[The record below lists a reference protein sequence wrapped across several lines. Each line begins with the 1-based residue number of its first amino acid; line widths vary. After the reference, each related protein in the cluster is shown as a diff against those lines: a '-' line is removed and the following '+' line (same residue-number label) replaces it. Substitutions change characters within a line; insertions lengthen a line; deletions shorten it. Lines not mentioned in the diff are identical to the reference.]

1 VPKID
6 IAKVPKVNSS
16 TYPAKFRHIAG
27 NRTRQ
32 ALGDA
37 AGLTQFGVRLTRLP
51 KGAGTSMRH
60 WHLTED
66 EFIYVLEGEVT
77 LTTNAG
83 EEILRPGEAAGFPA
97 GAADGH
103 SLTNKGDA
111 DAVFLEIGT
120 RAHSDLIEYPD
131 IDMRGMRIGKFGS
144 FTNKAGVPYT
154 EY

>member
-6 IAKVPKVNSS
+6 ISKVPGVTSS
-16 TYPAKFRHIAG
+16 TYPRQFRPVMG
-27 NRTRQ
+27 TRLRQ

-51 KGAGTSMRH
+51 KGSGTSQRH

-97 GAADGH
+97 GVADGH
-103 SLTNKGDA
+103 CLTNKADA
-111 DAVFLEIGT
+111 DAVLLEIGS

-131 IDMRGMRIGKFGS
+131 IDMRGIRIGKFGS
-144 FTNKAGVPYT
+144 FTNKAGAPYK
-154 EY
+154 E

>member
-1 VPKID
+1 MPKID
-6 IAKVPKVNSS
+6 IAKVPGVTSS
-16 TYPAKFRHIAG
+16 NYPAKFKIVAG
-27 NRTRQ
+27 NRVRQ

-51 KGAGTSMRH
+51 KGAGTSQRH

-83 EEILRPGEAAGFPA
+83 EEILRPGDAAGFPA
-97 GAADGH
+97 GVADGH
-103 SLTNKGDA
+103 SLTNKSDA

-131 IDMRGMRIGKFGS
+131 IDMRGLRIGKFGS

-154 EY
+154 V